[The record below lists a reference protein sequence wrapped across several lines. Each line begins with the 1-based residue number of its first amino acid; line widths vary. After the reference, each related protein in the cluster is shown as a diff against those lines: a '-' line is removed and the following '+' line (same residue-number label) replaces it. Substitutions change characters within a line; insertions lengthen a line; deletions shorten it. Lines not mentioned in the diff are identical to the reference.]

1 MPEEPVPPAD
11 DHEHLIIFRVSR
23 LGLTERCVSDCTVSV
38 CATHTTGWRTYTHY
52 IHVDGLWGR
61 ECLGGEVP
69 QGVYYLQF
77 EEMGLEE
84 KHAMRAAS

>member
-1 MPEEPVPPAD
+1 MPGAQQPQAY
-11 DHEHLIIFRVSR
+11 
-23 LGLTERCVSDCTVSV
+23 GN
-38 CATHTTGWRTYTHY
+38 
-52 IHVDGLWGR
+52 DGIVTGR